1 MNRQDKF
8 VLERKIRLNYQ
19 FLRLK
24 TGIYDVTHKKLY
36 AVIAFSYIVI
46 ALFVW
51 VISRTNVNTE
61 TADIFSL
68 FNIVMFRVIYPFY
81 MVSGFI
87 VMLIMIGTPKGAK
100 SANENLWRI
109 GLTNHAGEA
118 PLLLRKYKQN
128 REFNISV
135 MEFDPNGIS
144 LPEWKDKQEQIETA
158 LNVHIIK
165 FEQGTSKRRVL
176 LYTVSGNEGLPK
188 TVYWKEK
195 YLSDEDFTL
204 VFGYSLTGQVEINLA
219 KIPHILLGG
228 STGSGKSVLLKLLIM
243 QCVKKNAVVFIAD
256 FKGGV
261 DFLSIWHEK
270 CNIITKKNT
279 LLNSLTMIV
288 DELDNRKE
296 RLRNSGCANIGEYNK
311 TNGNTLKRVIFV
323 CDEVAE
329 VLDKTGLSKEEK
341 ELVAKIEG
349 KLSIIA
355 RQGRA
360 FGIHLILATQRPD
373 ANILTGQIRNN
384 IDFRVCGRADN
395 VLSQIILDNTEAA
408 DKIPKESQG
417 LFITHNG
424 VVFQGYL
431 FDEKVVFAE

>member
-1 MNRQDKF
+1 MMNTQDKYI
-8 VLERKIRLNYQ
+8 LERKTRLKYQ

-24 TGIYDVTHKKLY
+24 TGIYEVTHKKSC
-36 AVIAFSYIVI
+36 AIIAIIYIIVT
-46 ALFVW
+46 LFIW
-51 VISRTNVNTE
+51 VISKVTATE
-61 TADIFSL
+61 VVDIFAL
-68 FNIVMFRVIYPFY
+68 FKHVVFQLLYPIYAIA
-81 MVSGFI
+81 GFI
-87 VMLIMIGTPKGAK
+87 VLLVLLGTPKGTRAI
-100 SANENLWRI
+100 NENLWRI

-128 REFNISV
+128 KEFSV
-135 MEFDPNGIS
+135 VIMEFEPNGVSIS
-144 LPEWKDKQEQIETA
+144 EWQDKQERIETA

-165 FEQGTSKRRVL
+165 FEQGTSKRRIL
-176 LYTVSGNEGLPK
+176 LYTISGNEGLPK
-188 TVYWKEK
+188 KIFWQEE
-195 YLSDEDFTL
+195 YLSKEDFTL
-204 VFGYSLTGQVEINLA
+204 VLGYSMTGRVSVNLV

-243 QCVKKNAVVFIAD
+243 QCVKKDADVFIAD

-261 DFLSIWHEK
+261 DFLPVWHKK
-270 CNIITKKNT
+270 CNIITEENR
-279 LLNSLTMIV
+279 LLEVLT
-288 DELDNRKE
+288 ELVNELEHRKE
-296 RLRNSGCANIGEYNK
+296 LLRNSGYANIGEYNNVNENK
-311 TNGNTLKRVIFV
+311 LKRLIFA

-329 VLDKTGLSKEEK
+329 VLDKTGLLKDAK
-341 ELVAKIEG
+341 ELVTKIEG
-349 KLSIIA
+349 KLSVIA

-417 LFITHNG
+417 LFITHDG
-424 VVFQGYL
+424 IVFQGYL
-431 FDEKVVFAE
+431 FDEKAVFVE

>member
-8 VLERKIRLNYQ
+8 VLERKTRLKYQ

-36 AVIAFSYIVI
+36 AVISFSYIVI

-68 FNIVMFRVIYPFY
+68 FNTVVFRVIYPFY

-87 VMLIMIGTPKGAK
+87 VMLVMIGTPKGAK
-100 SANENLWRI
+100 SVNENLWRI

-118 PLLLRKYKQN
+118 PLLLRNYRQDK
-128 REFNISV
+128 EFNIAV
-135 MEFDPNGIS
+135 MEFEPNGIS
-144 LPEWKDKQEQIETA
+144 LTEWQDKQERIETA

-165 FEQGTSKRRVL
+165 FEQGTNKRRIL
-176 LYTVSGNEGLPK
+176 LYTVSGNEVLPK
-188 TVYWKEK
+188 TVYWKER
-195 YLSDEDFTL
+195 YLSNKDFTL
-204 VFGYSLTGQVEINLA
+204 ILGYSMTGQVKINLA

-243 QCVKKNAVVFIAD
+243 QCVKKNAEVFIAD

-261 DFLSIWHEK
+261 DFLPAWHEK
-270 CNIITKKNT
+270 CNIITEEKT
-279 LLNSLTMIV
+279 LLEILTKLV
-288 DELDNRKE
+288 DELENRKE
-296 RLRNSGCANIGEYNK
+296 ILRNSGCANIGEYNK
-311 TNGNTLKRVIFV
+311 LNAGTLKRMIFA

-341 ELVAKIEG
+341 ELVTKIEG

-360 FGIHLILATQRPD
+360 FGIHLIFATQRPD

-395 VLSQIILDNTEAA
+395 VLSQIIIDNTEAA
-408 DKIPKESQG
+408 DKISKESQG
-417 LFITHNG
+417 LFITHDG

-431 FDEKVVFAE
+431 FDEKAVFTE

>member
-243 QCVKKNAVVFIAD
+243 QCVKKNAEVFIAD

>member
-195 YLSDEDFTL
+195 YLSVEDFTL

-228 STGSGKSVLLKLLIM
+228 STGSGKSVLLKLLTM
-243 QCVKKNAVVFIAD
+243 QCVKKNAEVFIAD

>member
-1 MNRQDKF
+1 MNRQDKYI
-8 VLERKIRLNYQ
+8 LESKTRLKYQ

-24 TGIYDVTHKKLY
+24 TGIYEVTHKKLY
-36 AVIAFSYIVI
+36 SIIAVTYILV
-46 ALFVW
+46 ALLIW
-51 VISRTNVNTE
+51 VISRVNANTE

-68 FNIVMFRVIYPFY
+68 FNIVVFQLLYPLY
-81 MVSGFI
+81 AVAGFI

-100 SANENLWRI
+100 SINENLWRI
-109 GLTNHAGEA
+109 GLTNHAAES
-118 PLLLRKYKQN
+118 PLLLRKYRQDN
-128 REFNISV
+128 EFDITI
-135 MEFDPNGIS
+135 MEFEPNGIPLS
-144 LPEWKDKQEQIETA
+144 EWQDKQERIETA

-165 FEQGTSKRRVL
+165 FEQGTSKRRIL
-176 LYTVSGNEGLPK
+176 LYTVSGDEGLPK

-204 VFGYSLTGQVEINLA
+204 IFGYSMTGQVNINLA

-243 QCVKKNAVVFIAD
+243 QCIKKEADVFIAD

-261 DFLSIWHEK
+261 DFLPEWHEMSY
-270 CNIITKKNT
+270 IITEENT
-279 LLNSLTMIV
+279 LLEVLT
-288 DELDNRKE
+288 ELVNELENRKQV
-296 RLRNSGCANIGEYNK
+296 LRKYGCANIGEYNK
-311 TNGNTLKRVIFV
+311 VYANKMKRIVFA

-329 VLDKTGLSKEEK
+329 VLDKTGLSKDAK
-341 ELVAKIEG
+341 ELVTQIEG

-417 LFITHNG
+417 LFITHDG

-431 FDEKVVFAE
+431 FDEKAVFVE